1 MKNAVIIRNETGDEA
16 ASIYSLKRVGDKL
29 VMDGKALGT
38 MQMDMILSTEDALR
52 AVRMIFSWAVLS
64 FVLLLPFYAI
74 RNKFAKKR
82 RNQTKWNSF

>member
-1 MKNAVIIRNETGDEA
+1 MKNVVTIRNETGDEA

-52 AVRMIFSWAVLS
+52 AARMMFSWAGLS
-64 FVLLLPFYAI
+64 FIILLPFYAI
-74 RNKFAKKR
+74 RNNIAKKR
-82 RNQTKWNSF
+82 KDHTQ